1 MSSFIAN
8 AIWVHSHRLLNL
20 YIWNSMISNAIT
32 DNVCEYEYFS
42 FSLGPQR
49 ILKQSHFTNWKY
61 IKLWVKRTSSSGSV
75 PQDYSHVVPGR
86 NWICLSRWRI
96 MFFIL
101 DSGWPAQNNSW
112 FSELYTLSLCHDCRM
127 NPWIWMNYNSHYF
140 FYAGTFL
147 NSVGLG
153 PGGNLQW
160 VNYIHQFENTLCNLD
175 KNIFV
180 AVSELSSTLLLV
192 QVEINGESATFS
204 NLKIHFTIWKNTFSN
219 FFCAWTFLNS
229 VVGPGGGGNLRW
241 VRFCSALMLPLLP
254 SYSPNQNCPYGVNCH
269 P

>member
-1 MSSFIAN
+1 MNAGVKEISQPAGNNRVVQCRASLPMQYGFIRIDYWTCIYEIVWSPMLLRTMSVNMNIF
-8 AIWVHSHRLLNL
+8 HS
-20 YIWNSMISNAIT
+20 A
-32 DNVCEYEYFS
+32 
-42 FSLGPQR
+42 
-49 ILKQSHFTNWKY
+49 
-61 IKLWVKRTSSSGSV
+61 SV
-75 PQDYSHVVPGR
+75 PKGFWNNPISQIENTLNSEWREHLPVEVLCTTLLQDYSHVVPGR

-147 NSVGLG
+147 NSVGPG

-175 KNIFV
+175 KKHFCC
-180 AVSELSSTLLLV
+180 SE
-192 QVEINGESATFS
+192 
-204 NLKIHFTIWKNTFSN
+204 
-219 FFCAWTFLNS
+219 WTFINP
-229 VVGPGGGGNLRW
+229 VVGPGGNQWWVSYIFQSENTLYNLEK
-241 VRFCSALMLPLLP
+241 
-254 SYSPNQNCPYGVNCH
+254 YI
-269 P
+269 